1 MSQQRPRDLL
11 EFLRRTSANDAGDR
25 VDGPT
30 RRIPLPNPAAVPP
43 AADEPKVADSG
54 DVSATAEVPAP
65 ARVQSPV
72 PAPHRVSSPHV
83 SVTQGDAPMMVF
95 RRSQVVVAGVAAGL
109 LIVLAYL
116 LGSTWGGESA
126 AEQEVFGAVGVYTI
140 AVVEYY
146 DNAHGQVSAKMMKS
160 DLTKRGWDEVMI
172 EQLDRDRKLWV
183 TIGSWVSNPRTNRDA
198 MSLLSK
204 VKKLRVR
211 GNDKFQFADAR
222 FVRIKR

>member
-30 RRIPLPNPAAVPP
+30 RRIPLP
-43 AADEPKVADSG
+43 ADEPKVAAQHS
-54 DVSATAEVPAP
+54 VPASTKVAAPHRAAAPKVPAP
-65 ARVQSPV
+65 P
-72 PAPHRVSSPHV
+72 PASTPHV

-95 RRSQVVVAGVAAGL
+95 RRSQVVVAGIGAGL

-126 AEQEVFGAVGVYTI
+126 SEPEVFGSVGVYTI
-140 AVVEYY
+140 AVVEYH
-146 DNAHGQVSAKMMKS
+146 DDAHGQVSAKMIKS
-160 DLTKRGWDEVMI
+160 DLTELGWDEVMI

-183 TIGSWVSNPRTNRDA
+183 TIGSWVSNPRTNRKA
-198 MSLLSK
+198 VSLLSE
-204 VKKLRVR
+204 VKKLRVQ